1 MLGAGVASVVV
12 LGAGVASVVVLG
24 AGVASVVVV
33 VVVAVDA
40 VVEPEQAARI
50 TAPITGNKR
59 LVIGCS

>member
-1 MLGAGVASVVV
+1 
-12 LGAGVASVVVLG
+12 VLG

-59 LVIGCS
+59 FVIGCS